1 MNKFKNVSKKVVDQH
16 ELSRLVAMWNLLDK
30 KIVFTDGCFDILHR
44 GHVDYLTQAASRGD
58 VMVIGLH
65 SDASVARLRGE
76 GRPIQNQEARALIVA
91 SLSYVDAVIILD
103 EDSPYNLIK
112 LIKPDVLVKGADK
125 LPKDII
131 GYDIVSAKGGSVV
144 ALDIKEGN
152 TERLIDK
159 IKLTQ

>member
-1 MNKFKNVSKKVVDQH
+1 MNRFKNVSKKVVDQH
-16 ELSRLVAMWNLLDK
+16 ELSRRVAVWNLLGK

-44 GHVDYLTQAASRGD
+44 GHVDYLTQAASKGD

-65 SDASVARLRGE
+65 SDASVARLKGE
-76 GRPIQNQEARALIVA
+76 GRPIQNQESRALIVA
-91 SLSYVDAVIILD
+91 SLSYVDAVIILE

-112 LIKPDVLVKGADK
+112 FIKPDVLVKGADK

-131 GYDIVSAKGGSVV
+131 GYDIVSAKGGSVI

>member
-16 ELSRLVAMWNLLDK
+16 ELGRLVAMWNLLGK

-44 GHVDYLTQAASRGD
+44 GHVDYLTQAASKGD

-103 EDSPYNLIK
+103 EDSPYNLIMF
-112 LIKPDVLVKGADK
+112 IKPDVLVKGADK

-131 GYDIVSAKGGSVV
+131 GYDIVSAKGGSVIT
-144 ALDIKEGN
+144 LDIKEGN

-159 IKLTQ
+159 IKLAQ

>member
-16 ELSRLVAMWNLLDK
+16 ELSRLVAIWNLLDK

-58 VMVIGLH
+58 VMVVGLH

-91 SLSYVDAVIILD
+91 SLSYVDAVIIID